1 MFSIRKYYFV
11 NVTKMHLIYVINYN
25 KYVLNQ
31 FYMLKTKFEK
41 SKLTNAI
48 KIIGNKNIKQI
59 SEYQKTYSE
68 FNNSKSK
75 QNDKYL
81 KNLLIIIV

>member
-1 MFSIRKYYFV
+1 
-11 NVTKMHLIYVINYN
+11 
-25 KYVLNQ
+25 
-31 FYMLKTKFEK
+31 MLKTKFEK